1 MYFYRVL
8 SALKKSLK
16 QNPLLI
22 VGLLVAVLVYARFLT
37 FGHISWDDPEMVF
50 RNKAVRNFDLS
61 TLMTGHFVGNFI
73 PLTML
78 LHAINWQLF
87 GTHDGGHHAVNILI
101 HLING
106 WLVFR
111 VGLRLLRNTNI
122 AQLCAIIF
130 LLHPVQIES
139 VGWISELKTLLS
151 AFFCLCATLCYFNF
165 CEKRRQADWLF
176 SLLLFTAGCLS
187 KSSAVVLPVA
197 LLCFDGILHKKLGLR
212 LLINKIP
219 FLLLSL
225 IFGIV
230 NIRTQTA
237 DLFINYSHAFPWHE
251 RIGFAGFALLRY
263 TTLFLFPVNLS
274 VIYPYPPNSLPTMVT
289 GYVFIAAAVIG
300 LVFLFLKGKKVFV
313 VLILFTLVQLALVL
327 QFVPFGEVLYA
338 DRYMYLPVIGF
349 GWIFAAL
356 LTRINP
362 SLRVAASVVVVL
374 LAISSF
380 ARSQVWR
387 SAITLYE
394 DILRHFPNSFV
405 ALNSVGVEHMLHNN
419 DEKALLYLN
428 RSIQVS
434 PGNYKGYYNRGLLY
448 LKKKQEKE
456 AVKSFDQAIAIYE
469 YPKAIVGRGSAYHL
483 LGDIAK
489 ARADAQRVLANDPG
503 NENAHFILGN
513 CYNDENQLNEALSEY
528 NRCIGLNEDESNYYF
543 KRAIVFGKKQD
554 FALCLSD
561 LNTCLALDPLHY
573 EAYYW
578 RGVAK
583 VNLRQNPCEDFRIA
597 ARENYQPAVDAFHRY
612 CQ

>member
-1 MYFYRVL
+1 MF
-8 SALKKSLK
+8 SALKKSVN
-16 QNPLLI
+16 QNPLL
-22 VGLLVAVLVYARFLT
+22 VAGLLVTLLVYARFLT

-50 RNKAVRNFDLS
+50 RNKAVRDFDLRA
-61 TLMTGHFVGNFI
+61 LLTGHFVGNFI

-78 LHAINWQLF
+78 VHALNWQLF
-87 GTHDGGHHAVNILI
+87 GTHEGGHHAVNILI

-111 VGLRLLRNTNI
+111 IGLRLLRNTNI
-122 AQLCAIIF
+122 AQLGAIIF

-151 AFFCLCATLCYFNF
+151 AFFSLCAILSYFNYS
-165 CEKRRQADWLF
+165 ESKKQSDWLF
-176 SLLLFTAGCLS
+176 SILLFVAACLS
-187 KSSAVVLPVA
+187 KSSAVVLPIA
-197 LLCFDGILHKKLGLR
+197 LLCFDALLHQKFNLR
-212 LLINKIP
+212 LLLNKLP

-225 IFGIV
+225 LFGII

-263 TTLFLFPVNLS
+263 TVLFFFPVNLS
-274 VIYPYPPNSLPTMVT
+274 VIYPYPPNTLATMLT
-289 GYVFIAAAVIG
+289 GYAFIALIASALG
-300 LVFLFLKGKKVFV
+300 FLFFRGKKVV
-313 VLILFTLVQLALVL
+313 AVLVLFTLVQLALVL
-327 QFVPFGEVLYA
+327 QFIPFGEVLYA

-349 GWIFAAL
+349 GWILAAL

-362 SLRVAASVVVVL
+362 SLRVAAGLLLVL
-374 LAISSF
+374 LAGSSF

-419 DEKALLYLN
+419 DEKALFYLN
-428 RSIQVS
+428 RSVQVS

-448 LKKKQEKE
+448 LKKNQAKE

-469 YPKAIVGRGSAYHL
+469 YPKAIVGRGSAWHL

-489 ARADAQRVLANDPG
+489 ARADAQRVLASDPR
-503 NENAHFILGN
+503 NENAHLILGN
-513 CYNDENQLNEALSEY
+513 CYNDENKLDEALSEY
-528 NRCIGLNEDESNYYF
+528 NICIGLSEDEADYYF

-554 FALCLSD
+554 FTLCLSD
-561 LNTCLALDPLHY
+561 LNTCLELDPLHY

-583 VNLRQNPCEDFRIA
+583 VNLRQSPCDDLRIA
-597 ARENYQPAVDAFHRY
+597 AQENYKPAVDAFHRY